1 MNGVTNVADCPVCLS
16 DGKFEVKKMIETPG
30 LVMFGAGA
38 VVTFLATNFIG
49 KKGKR
54 R

>member
-1 MNGVTNVADCPVCLS
+1 MTNDCNCSPMLADS
-16 DGKFEVKKMIETPG
+16 GKFEVKKMIETPG

-38 VVTFLATNFIG
+38 VATFLVTKFVG